1 MNAANMANAQGGF
14 SVPWDLHPRSLHA
27 EFSHNTDVLLTLG
40 APQGHAAIPHLGEV
54 RIRN

>member
-1 MNAANMANAQGGF
+1 MQLSTGSFN
-14 SVPWDLHPRSLHA
+14 VPWDLHPRSLHA

-40 APQGHAAIPHLGEV
+40 VPQGHAAIPHLGEV